1 MYVKRLV
8 DVVIRGAGALLFVL
22 SVSLSGGV
30 QPSMAA
36 TDLGQQR
43 QFDIAPQQLSSALLK
58 FSAQSEIQVTVPGQ
72 LVEGKASH
80 GVVGKFKPGSAL
92 AILLKDTALH
102 YDVVDGSTVVIAGPV
117 EHKVVRN
124 DFQKISNPALEPS
137 PAPAASP
144 SETSS
149 SSGHDIRL
157 AQATGAPQKG
167 PVVQSQSTSALTSDN
182 QGLAEIVV
190 TGTSIKGLDAESAL
204 PVTVLRAEDIART
217 GATSA
222 EDLFRY
228 ISAASS
234 SGSTVQ
240 AQATGFQTGSI
251 STISLRGLGSARTLV
266 LINGQRSA
274 PYGGGSGGQA
284 GNSVDISAIPVGAVE
299 RVEILKDGA
308 SAIYGSDAIAGV
320 VNFILKE
327 NYQGVEAN
335 VMAGAPTRDGGGTE
349 ENANFFGGIGDL
361 KTDRYNVTLGLSFDH
376 TQEIIGSSR
385 AFATRYSPQF
395 GNDVTSS
402 FAFPANIAVFPTTAG
417 QPTTINPGVGTS
429 CAPSIPTDVNFPAQ
443 CRFDNS
449 PFDSVQPDTKKGSG
463 ILSAHYQISDT
474 TQLYGDLS
482 FSHVQ
487 TLTQV
492 QPVPLSYQNP
502 LLPSNPFLAY
512 QANLLA
518 TQYPNYHNPAI
529 TPTAA
534 AFLLPPTSP
543 YYPTAFAAANGMAG
557 LPLNLIY
564 RDFAN
569 GVREE
574 EDIAD
579 TTRAVGGWKGNLL
592 GWDFDTSVL
601 YSEVKVKEDLQSGF
615 PLYSK
620 IMPLLD
626 TGVINPFGPTT
637 DPNALAAAKATE
649 FVGQDWSSKTSLAS
663 LSGSASRAL
672 FDLPGGPLSAAVG
685 GELRRETFVYDP
697 SAPIQTGDIT
707 GEGGNQLPEDASR
720 SVESAYLEVNMP
732 IVHSLDADA
741 AVRYD
746 HYQGVGSTVNP
757 KGSLKFQPVDWWL
770 LRSSVGSGFRAP
782 SLTDLYAAQAT
793 SVTSN
798 GTRDPIKC
806 PTFDPNNPAC
816 SFQFSTVTGGNP
828 NLKPEKSTTLTLGT
842 VIEPVKNLSLGVDT
856 FWIYLKN
863 AIVVGGLPVATILQN
878 AASATQ
884 FASLI
889 NRDANGNIVFISQT
903 NANLF
908 RETVSG
914 TDFDLK
920 YAFDIGNYGRITIN
934 GNGTYYYKF
943 ATQNPNG
950 SWTGQIDKGL
960 TTVSGVIS
968 RWRHSLVLAYDIGD
982 WDVSF
987 TQHYTKKYHD
997 SNGNITGAVREV
1009 GAYDTVDGQLSYNLN
1024 TAWTFTLGVINIAD
1038 TAPPYANY
1046 ASSANNFVGGYDL
1059 SYADPRG
1066 RFVYGRVAF
1075 KFR

>member
-1 MYVKRLV
+1 MIVKR
-8 DVVIRGAGALLFVL
+8 VVEQLMRGAAALLIVL
-22 SVSLSGGV
+22 GL
-30 QPSMAA
+30 SMAGIQPGIA
-36 TDLGQQR
+36 AIDLAQQR

-58 FSAQSEIQVTVPGQ
+58 FSAQSDIQVTVPGQ
-72 LVEGKASH
+72 LAEGKQSA
-80 GVVGKFKPGSAL
+80 GVVGKFNAGSAL
-92 AILLKDTALH
+92 AILLKDTTLR
-102 YDVVDGSTVVIAGPV
+102 YDVVDGSTVVITGPA
-117 EHKVVRN
+117 ERKVARN
-124 DFQKISNPALEPS
+124 DYQKISNPTLAAAMAPS
-137 PAPAASP
+137 GQ
-144 SETSS
+144 E
-149 SSGHDIRL
+149 IKL
-157 AQATGAPQKG
+157 AQAPSTTTAQASS
-167 PVVQSQSTSALTSDN
+167 VQAQSSVSTAASSAAGTDIT
-182 QGLAEIVV
+182 EIVV
-190 TGTSIKGLDAESAL
+190 TGTSIKGLDAVGAL
-204 PVTVLRAEDIART
+204 PVTVLKAEDIART

-228 ISAASS
+228 ISSASS

-251 STISLRGLGSARTLV
+251 STISLRGLGSARTLI
-266 LINGQRSA
+266 LINGRRSA
-274 PYGGGSGGQA
+274 PYGGGSTGTA
-284 GNSVDISAIPVGAVE
+284 GNSVDISAIPIGAIE
-299 RVEILKDGA
+299 RVEVLQDGA

-320 VNFILKE
+320 VNFILRE
-327 NYQGVEAN
+327 DFQGIDTS

-349 ENANFFGGIGDL
+349 EHASFFGGIGDL
-361 KTDRYNVTLGLSFDH
+361 KTDRYNITLGLSFDH
-376 TQEIIGSSR
+376 VGDILGASR
-385 AFATRYSPQF
+385 PFAGRYSPQF

-402 FAFPANIAVFPTTAG
+402 FAFPANIAVFPAPAKG
-417 QPTTINPGVGTS
+417 LPTTINPGVGN
-429 CAPSIPTDVNFPAQ
+429 CAPSLNDVNFPAQ

-449 PFDSVQPDTKKGSG
+449 PFDSVQPDTKKGNG
-463 ILSAHYQISDT
+463 LLNAHYQISDT
-474 TQLYGDLS
+474 TQLYAELS
-482 FSHVQ
+482 FAHVE

-492 QPVPLSYQNP
+492 QPVPLSFQNP
-502 LLPSNPFLAY
+502 LLASNPFLAF
-512 QANLLA
+512 QTALLA
-518 TQYPNYHNPAI
+518 QQYPNYHNPAI

-543 YYPTAFAAANGMAG
+543 YYPTAYAAANGMAG

-569 GVREE
+569 GVRLE
-574 EDIAD
+574 EDTAD

-592 GWDFDTSVL
+592 GWDFDTAIL
-601 YSEVKVKEDLQSGF
+601 YSEVKVKEDLKSGF

-626 TGVINPFGPTT
+626 GGSINPFGATT
-637 DPNALAAAKATE
+637 DPAALAAAKATE
-649 FVGQDWSSKTSLAS
+649 FVGQDWSSKTSLTS
-663 LSGSASRAL
+663 LSGTASRSL
-672 FDLPGGPLSAAVG
+672 FDLPGGEAKGAVG
-685 GELRRETFVYDP
+685 LEVRRETFDYNP
-697 SAPIQTGDIT
+697 SAAIQTGDIT
-707 GEGGNQLPEDASR
+707 GQGGNQLPEDAAR
-720 SVESAYLEVNMP
+720 SVESAFVEVNLP
-732 IVHSLDADA
+732 IVHMLDADA

-746 HYQGVGSTVNP
+746 HYQNVGSTVNP
-757 KGSLKFQPVDWWL
+757 KGSLKFQPFQWWL
-770 LRSSVGSGFRAP
+770 LRASAGSGFRAP
-782 SLTDLYAAQAT
+782 SLTDLYAAQAS

-806 PTFDPNNPAC
+806 PTFDPNNQAC

-842 VIEPVKNLSLGVDT
+842 VFEPVTNLSLGFDT

-884 FASLI
+884 FANLI
-889 NRDANGNIVFISQT
+889 TRDANGNIVFISQT

-908 RETVSG
+908 KENVSG
-914 TDFDLK
+914 TDVNLR
-920 YAFDIGNYGRITIN
+920 YAFEIGDYGRISLL

-968 RWRHSLVLAYDIGD
+968 RWRHSLSLVYDIGN
-982 WDVSF
+982 WDASL
-987 TQHYTKKYHD
+987 TQHYQKKYHD
-997 SNGNITGAVREV
+997 SNGNITGAGRDV
-1009 GAYDTVDGQLSYNLN
+1009 GQYDTVDGQVNYNFDK
-1024 TAWTFTLGVINIAD
+1024 AWTFTLGVINIGDA
-1038 TAPPYANY
+1038 APPYANY

-1066 RFVYGRVAF
+1066 RFVYGRVSY

>member
-1 MYVKRLV
+1 MKAKRVVDLFVRGVAALLV
-8 DVVIRGAGALLFVL
+8 VLGISVGAGIHL
-22 SVSLSGGV
+22 SL
-30 QPSMAA
+30 AA
-36 TDLGQQR
+36 IDLAQLR

-58 FSAQSEIQVTVPGQ
+58 FSAQSDIQVTVPGQ
-72 LVEGKASH
+72 LAEGKQSP
-80 GVVGKFKPGSAL
+80 GVVGRFNAGSAL
-92 AILLKDTALH
+92 AILLKDTSLH
-102 YDVVDGSTVVIAGPV
+102 YDVVDGSTVVITGPS
-117 EHKVVRN
+117 ERKAVRN
-124 DFQKISNPALEPS
+124 EFQKINGPAIVG
-137 PAPAASP
+137 APASSAS
-144 SETSS
+144 SAQ
-149 SSGHDIRL
+149 GIRV
-157 AQATGAPQKG
+157 AQATSTTAQT
-167 PVVQSQSTSALTSDN
+167 TSAQSASAVAATTSSEPNPNLT
-182 QGLAEIVV
+182 EIVV
-190 TGTSIKGLDAESAL
+190 TGTSIRGLDAVSAL
-204 PVTVLRAEDIART
+204 PVTVLKAEDISRT

-222 EDLFRY
+222 QDLFRY
-228 ISAASS
+228 ITSASS

-240 AQATGFQTGSI
+240 AQATGFQTGAI
-251 STISLRGLGSARTLV
+251 STISLRGLGSGRTLI
-266 LINGQRSA
+266 LINGRRSA
-274 PYGGGSGGQA
+274 PYGGGSAGQA
-284 GNSVDISAIPVGAVE
+284 GNSVDISAIPIGAIE
-299 RVEILKDGA
+299 RVEILRDGA

-320 VNFILKE
+320 VNFILRE
-327 NYQGVEAN
+327 DFQGVDAS
-335 VMAGAPTRDGGGTE
+335 VYGGAPTQSGGGTE
-349 ENANFFGGIGDL
+349 QQANFFGGIGDL
-361 KTDRYNVTLGLSFDH
+361 KTDRYNITLGLSFDH
-376 TQEIIGSSR
+376 TQDILGATR
-385 AFATRYSPQF
+385 PFATRYSPQF

-402 FAFPANIAVFPTTAG
+402 FAFPANIAVFPAPAKG
-417 QPTTINPGVGTS
+417 KPTTINPAVGNCS
-429 CAPSIPTDVNFPAQ
+429 PSLNDVNFPAQ

-449 PFDSVQPDTKKGSG
+449 PYDSVQPDTKKGNG
-463 ILSAHYQISDT
+463 LLAAHYQITDT
-474 TQLYGDLS
+474 TQLYAEAS
-482 FSHVQ
+482 FAHVETQ
-487 TLTQV
+487 TQV

-502 LLPSNPFLAY
+502 LLPSNSYLPFL
-512 QANLLA
+512 ANLLA
-518 TQYPNYHNPAI
+518 KQYPTYHNPAI

-569 GVREE
+569 GVRLYT
-574 EDIAD
+574 DTAD

-592 GWDFDTSVL
+592 GWDFDTAVL
-601 YSEVKVKEDLQSGF
+601 YSEVKVKEDLKSGF

-626 TGVINPFGPTT
+626 GGTINPFGPTT
-637 DPNALAAAKATE
+637 DASALAAAKAAE

-663 LSGSASRAL
+663 LAGTASRAL
-672 FDLPGGPLSAAVG
+672 FDLPGGPFSAAVG
-685 GELRRETFVYDP
+685 AELRRETFVYNP
-697 SAPIQTGDIT
+697 SAAIQTGDIT
-707 GEGGNQLPEDASR
+707 GQGGNQLPEDAAR

-770 LRSSVGSGFRAP
+770 LRASAGSGFRAP

-816 SFQFSTVTGGNP
+816 SFQFSTLTGGNP
-828 NLKPEKSTTLTLGT
+828 NLKPEKSTTLTVGT
-842 VIEPVKNLSLGVDT
+842 VFEPGKNLSLGVDS

-863 AIVVGGLPVATILQN
+863 AIVVGGLPTATILQN

-889 NRDANGNIVFISQT
+889 TRDANGNIVFISQT

-908 RETVSG
+908 KENVSG
-914 TDFDLK
+914 MDIDLK
-920 YAFDIGNYGRITIN
+920 YAFDIGDNGRISIL
-934 GNGTYYYKF
+934 GDGTYYYKF

-968 RWRHSLVLAYDIGD
+968 RWRYSLSLVYDIGN
-982 WDVSF
+982 WDASL
-987 TQHYTKKYHD
+987 TQHFQKKYHD
-997 SNGNITGAVREV
+997 SAGNVTGAIREV
-1009 GAYDTVDGQLSYNLN
+1009 SAYDTVDVQLSYHL
-1024 TAWTFTLGVINIAD
+1024 TKAWTFTAGVINIGDA
-1038 TAPPYANY
+1038 APPYANY

-1059 SYADPRG
+1059 SYGDPRG
-1066 RFVYGRVAF
+1066 RFGYGRVAF
-1075 KFR
+1075 QFR

>member
-1 MYVKRLV
+1 MKANTLV
-8 DVVIRGAGALLFVL
+8 DLFTRGTKALLFVVAL
-22 SVSLSGGV
+22 SVAAGI
-30 QPSMAA
+30 QPSLAA
-36 TDLGQQR
+36 IDLGQQR

-58 FSAQSEIQVTVPGQ
+58 FSAQSDIQVTVPGQ
-72 LVEGKASH
+72 LVEGKNSQ
-80 GVVGKFKPGSAL
+80 GVVGKFNPGSAL

-102 YDVVDGSTVVIAGPV
+102 YDVVDGSTVVIAGSADR
-117 EHKVVRN
+117 KAARN
-124 DFQKISNPALEPS
+124 DYQKISNPVLTA
-137 PAPAASP
+137 APAAS
-144 SETSS
+144 SS
-149 SSGHDIRL
+149 QEIRL
-157 AQATGAPQKG
+157 AQATSTTAQTAQ
-167 PVVQSQSTSALTSDN
+167 VQNSSSATSAQPIEN
-182 QGLAEIVV
+182 LAEIVV
-190 TGTSIKGLDAESAL
+190 TGTSIKGLDAVGAL
-204 PVTVLRAEDIART
+204 PVTVLKAEDISRT

-222 EDLFRY
+222 QDLFRY
-228 ISAASS
+228 ISSASS

-251 STISLRGLGSARTLV
+251 STISLRGLGSARTLI
-266 LINGQRSA
+266 LINGRRSA
-274 PYGGGSGGQA
+274 PYGGGSTGTA
-284 GNSVDISAIPVGAVE
+284 GNSVDISSIPLAAIE
-299 RVEILKDGA
+299 RVEILQDGA

-327 NYQGVEAN
+327 DFQGIDASVYG
-335 VMAGAPTRDGGGTE
+335 GAPTRAGGGTE
-349 ENANFFGGIGDL
+349 QQGNFFGGIGDL
-361 KTDRYNVTLGLSFDH
+361 KADRYNISLGLSFDH
-376 TQEIIGSSR
+376 TNSILGSTR
-385 AFATRYSPQF
+385 PFATRYSPQY

-402 FAFPANIAVFPTTAG
+402 FAFPANIAVFPAPAKG
-417 QPTTINPGVGTS
+417 LPTTINPAVGH
-429 CAPSIPTDVNFPAQ
+429 CAPSLNDINFPAQ

-449 PFDSVQPDTKKGSG
+449 PYDSLQPDTKKGNG
-463 ILSAHYQISDT
+463 FLNAHYQITDT
-474 TQLYGDLS
+474 TQLYAELA
-482 FSHVQ
+482 FAHVQ

-492 QPVPLSYQNP
+492 QPVPLSFQNP

-569 GVREE
+569 GVRLEQ
-574 EDIAD
+574 DISD
-579 TTRAVGGWKGNLL
+579 TTRAVGGWKGNLA
-592 GWDFDTSVL
+592 GWDFDTAVL
-601 YSEVKVKEDLQSGF
+601 YSEVKVKEDLKSGF

-626 TGVINPFGPTT
+626 TGTINPFGATT
-637 DPNALAAAKATE
+637 DPAALAAAKAAE
-649 FVGQDWSSKTSLAS
+649 FVGQDYSSKTSLTS
-663 LSGSASRAL
+663 LSGTASRGL
-672 FDLPGGPLSAAVG
+672 FDLPGGEMKGAVG
-685 GELRRETFVYDP
+685 AEVRRETFVYNP
-697 SAPIQTGDIT
+697 SAAIQTGDIT
-707 GEGGNQLPEDASR
+707 GQGGNQLPEDAAR
-720 SVESAYLEVNMP
+720 SVESAFIEVNMP
-732 IVHSLDADA
+732 IVHMLDADA

-757 KGSLKFQPVDWWL
+757 KGSLKFQPFQWWL
-770 LRSSVGSGFRAP
+770 LRASAGSGFRAP
-782 SLTDLYAAQAT
+782 SLTDLYSAQAT

-806 PTFDPNNPAC
+806 PTFDPNNQAC

-828 NLKPEKSTTLTLGT
+828 NLKPEKSTTLTFGT
-842 VIEPVKNLSLGVDT
+842 VFEPVTNLSLGFDT

-884 FASLI
+884 FANLI
-889 NRDANGNIVFISQT
+889 TRDANGNIVFISQT

-908 RETVSG
+908 KENVSG
-914 TDFDLK
+914 TDVNLR
-920 YAFDIGNYGRITIN
+920 YAFDIGDYGRISLL

-968 RWRHSLVLAYDIGD
+968 RWRHSFSLVYDIGN
-982 WDVSF
+982 WDASL
-987 TQHYTKKYHD
+987 TQHFQKGYHD
-997 SNGNITGAVREV
+997 SNGSILGVNAMRNV
-1009 GAYDTVDGQLSYNLN
+1009 GVYDTVDGQLSYHL
-1024 TAWTFTLGVINIAD
+1024 TPAWTFTAGVINIGDA
-1038 TAPPYANY
+1038 APPYANY

-1059 SYADPRG
+1059 SYGDPRG
-1066 RFVYGRVAF
+1066 RFVYGRVGF
-1075 KFR
+1075 QFR

>member
-1 MYVKRLV
+1 MIVKRVAEQLM
-8 DVVIRGAGALLFVL
+8 RGAAALLIVL
-22 SVSLSGGV
+22 GL
-30 QPSMAA
+30 SMAGIQPGVA
-36 TDLGQQR
+36 AIDLAQQR

-58 FSAQSEIQVTVPGQ
+58 FSAQSDIQVTVPGQ
-72 LVEGKASH
+72 LAEGKQSA
-80 GVVGKFKPGSAL
+80 GVVGKFNAGSAL
-92 AILLKDTALH
+92 AILLKDTTLR
-102 YDVVDGSTVVIAGPV
+102 YDVVDGSTVVITGPA
-117 EHKVVRN
+117 ERKVARN
-124 DFQKISNPALEPS
+124 DYQKISNPTLAAAMAPS
-137 PAPAASP
+137 GQ
-144 SETSS
+144 E
-149 SSGHDIRL
+149 IKL
-157 AQATGAPQKG
+157 AQAPSTTTAQASS
-167 PVVQSQSTSALTSDN
+167 VQAQSSVSTAASSAAGTDIT
-182 QGLAEIVV
+182 EIVV
-190 TGTSIKGLDAESAL
+190 TGTSIKGLDAVGAL
-204 PVTVLRAEDIART
+204 PVTVLKAEDIART

-228 ISAASS
+228 ISSASS

-251 STISLRGLGSARTLV
+251 STISLRGLGSARTLI
-266 LINGQRSA
+266 LINGRRSA
-274 PYGGGSGGQA
+274 PYGGGSTGTA
-284 GNSVDISAIPVGAVE
+284 GNSVDISAIPIGAIE
-299 RVEILKDGA
+299 RVEVLQDGA

-320 VNFILKE
+320 VNFILRE
-327 NYQGVEAN
+327 DFQGIDTS

-349 ENANFFGGIGDL
+349 EHASFFGGIGDL
-361 KTDRYNVTLGLSFDH
+361 KTDRYNITLGLSFDH
-376 TQEIIGSSR
+376 VGDILGASR
-385 AFATRYSPQF
+385 PFAGRYSPQF

-402 FAFPANIAVFPTTAG
+402 FAFPANIAVFPAPAKG
-417 QPTTINPGVGTS
+417 LPTTINPGVGN
-429 CAPSIPTDVNFPAQ
+429 CAPSLNDVNFPAQ

-449 PFDSVQPDTKKGSG
+449 PFDSVQPDTKKGNG
-463 ILSAHYQISDT
+463 LLNAHYQISDT
-474 TQLYGDLS
+474 TQLYAELS
-482 FSHVQ
+482 FAHVE

-492 QPVPLSYQNP
+492 QPVPLSFQNP
-502 LLPSNPFLAY
+502 LLASNPFLAF
-512 QANLLA
+512 QTALLA
-518 TQYPNYHNPAI
+518 QQYPNYHNPAI

-543 YYPTAFAAANGMAG
+543 YYPTAYAAANGMAG

-569 GVREE
+569 GVRLE
-574 EDIAD
+574 EDTAD

-592 GWDFDTSVL
+592 GWDFDTAIL
-601 YSEVKVKEDLQSGF
+601 YSEVKVKEDLKSGF

-626 TGVINPFGPTT
+626 GGSINPFGATT
-637 DPNALAAAKATE
+637 DPAALAAAKATE
-649 FVGQDWSSKTSLAS
+649 FVGQDWSSKTSLTS
-663 LSGSASRAL
+663 LSGTASRSL
-672 FDLPGGPLSAAVG
+672 FDLPGGEAKGAVG
-685 GELRRETFVYDP
+685 LEVRRETFDYNP
-697 SAPIQTGDIT
+697 SAAIQTGDIT
-707 GEGGNQLPEDASR
+707 GQGGNQLPEDAAR
-720 SVESAYLEVNMP
+720 SVESAFVEVNLP
-732 IVHSLDADA
+732 IVHMLDADA

-746 HYQGVGSTVNP
+746 HYQNVGSTVNP
-757 KGSLKFQPVDWWL
+757 KGSLKFQPFQWWL
-770 LRSSVGSGFRAP
+770 LRASAGSGFRAP
-782 SLTDLYAAQAT
+782 SLTDLYAAQAS

-806 PTFDPNNPAC
+806 PTFDPNNQAC

-842 VIEPVKNLSLGVDT
+842 VFEPVTNLSLGFDT

-884 FASLI
+884 FANLI
-889 NRDANGNIVFISQT
+889 TRDANGNIVFISQT

-908 RETVSG
+908 KENVSG
-914 TDFDLK
+914 TDVNLR
-920 YAFDIGNYGRITIN
+920 YAFEIGDYGRISLL

-968 RWRHSLVLAYDIGD
+968 RWRHSLSLVYDIGN
-982 WDVSF
+982 WDASL
-987 TQHYTKKYHD
+987 TQHYQKKYHD
-997 SNGNITGAVREV
+997 SNGNITGAGRDV
-1009 GAYDTVDGQLSYNLN
+1009 GQYDTVDGQVNYNFDK
-1024 TAWTFTLGVINIAD
+1024 AWTFTLGVINIGDA
-1038 TAPPYANY
+1038 APPYANY

-1066 RFVYGRVAF
+1066 RFVYGRVSY

>member
-1 MYVKRLV
+1 MIVKRVAELLM
-8 DVVIRGAGALLFVL
+8 RGATALLIVLGL
-22 SVSLSGGV
+22 SVAGIE
-30 QPSMAA
+30 PSHAA
-36 TDLGQQR
+36 IDLAQQR

-58 FSAQSEIQVTVPGQ
+58 FSAQSDIQVTVPGQ
-72 LVEGKASH
+72 LAEGKQSP
-80 GVVGKFKPGSAL
+80 GVVGKFNAGSAL

-102 YDVVDGSTVVIAGPV
+102 YDVVDGSTVVITGPA
-117 EHKVVRN
+117 ERKAAVRN
-124 DFQKISNPALEPS
+124 DYQKINNPVLAAAMAPS
-137 PAPAASP
+137 GQ
-144 SETSS
+144 E
-149 SSGHDIRL
+149 IKL
-157 AQATGAPQKG
+157 AQATSTTAQTSS
-167 PVVQSQSTSALTSDN
+167 VQNPTVTTATTSEANSN
-182 QGLAEIVV
+182 LAEIVV
-190 TGTSIKGLDAESAL
+190 TGTSIKGLDAVSAL
-204 PVTVLRAEDIART
+204 PVTVLKAEDIART

-228 ISAASS
+228 ISSASS
-234 SGSTVQ
+234 SGSAVQ

-251 STISLRGLGSARTLV
+251 STISLRGLGSARTLI
-266 LINGQRSA
+266 LINGRRSA
-274 PYGGGSGGQA
+274 PYGGGSIGTA
-284 GNSVDISAIPVGAVE
+284 GNSVDISSIPVAAIE
-299 RVEILKDGA
+299 RVEILQDGA

-320 VNFILKE
+320 VNFILRE
-327 NYQGVEAN
+327 DFQGVDAS
-335 VMAGAPTRDGGGTE
+335 VTAGAPTRNGGGTE
-349 ENANFFGGIGDL
+349 EHAAFFGGIGDL

-376 TQEIIGSSR
+376 TQDILGATR
-385 AFATRYSPQF
+385 PFASRYSPQF

-402 FAFPANIAVFPTTAG
+402 FAFPANIAVFPAPPKG
-417 QPTTINPGVGTS
+417 APTTINPAVGA
-429 CAPSIPTDVNFPAQ
+429 CAPSLNDVNFPAQ

-449 PFDSVQPDTKKGSG
+449 PYDSVQPDTKRGNA
-463 ILSAHYQISDT
+463 LLNAHYQLTDT
-474 TQLYGDLS
+474 TQLYAELS
-482 FSHVQ
+482 YAQVE

-502 LLPSNPFLAY
+502 LLPGNPFLAY

-518 TQYPNYHNPAI
+518 TQYPTYHNPAI

-569 GVREE
+569 GPRLEM
-574 EDIAD
+574 DTSD
-579 TTRAVGGWKGNLL
+579 TTRAVGGWKGNLA
-592 GWDFDTSVL
+592 GWDFDTSIL
-601 YSEVKVKEDLQSGF
+601 YSEVKVKEDLKSGF
-615 PLYSK
+615 PLYSE
-620 IMPLLD
+620 IMPILD
-626 TGVINPFGPTT
+626 SGIINPFGPTT
-637 DPNALAAAKATE
+637 DPAALAAAKGAE
-649 FVGQDWSSKTSLAS
+649 FVGQDWSSKTSLTS
-663 LSGSASRAL
+663 LSGTASRAL
-672 FDLPGGPLSAAVG
+672 FDLPGGPFSAAVG
-685 GELRRETFVYDP
+685 AEVRRETFEYNP
-697 SAPIQTGDIT
+697 SIPIQIGDIT
-707 GEGGNQLPEDASR
+707 GEGGNQLPENAAR
-720 SVESAYLEVNMP
+720 SVESAYVEINMP

-746 HYQGVGSTVNP
+746 HYQNVGSTVNP

-770 LRSSVGSGFRAP
+770 LRTSVGSGFRAP

-793 SVTSN
+793 SVTAN

-816 SFQFSTVTGGNP
+816 SFQFSEVTGGNP
-828 NLKPEKSTTLTLGT
+828 NLKPEKSDTITLGT
-842 VIEPVKNLSLGVDT
+842 VFQPTKDLTLGLDS

-889 NRDANGNIVFISQT
+889 TRDANGNIIFISQT

-908 RETVSG
+908 KEDVSG
-914 TDFDLK
+914 MDIDFK
-920 YAFDIGNYGRITIN
+920 YAFEIGDYGRVSFLFD
-934 GNGTYYYKF
+934 GTYYYKF

-968 RWRHSLVLAYDIGD
+968 RWRHTASLVYDLGN
-982 WDVSF
+982 WDVALIEHF
-987 TQHYTKKYHD
+987 QKKYHD
-997 SNGNITGAVREV
+997 SLSSVTGVSRMV
-1009 GAYDTVDGQLSYNLN
+1009 GAYDTLDLQANYHLN
-1024 TAWTFTLGVINIAD
+1024 KAWTLTGGVINIGD

-1059 SYADPRG
+1059 SYGDPRG
-1066 RFVYGRVAF
+1066 RFIYGRVAF
-1075 KFR
+1075 QFR

>member
-1 MYVKRLV
+1 MKVKS
-8 DVVIRGAGALLFVL
+8 VVEQLMRGATALLIVL
-22 SVSLSGGV
+22 GLSITIGT
-30 QPSMAA
+30 QPSAA
-36 TDLGQQR
+36 AIDLAQQR

-58 FSAQSEIQVTVPGQ
+58 FSAQSDIQVTVPGQ
-72 LVEGKASH
+72 LAEGKQSP
-80 GVVGKFKPGSAL
+80 GVVGRFNAGSAL
-92 AILLKDTALH
+92 AILLKDTTLH
-102 YDVVDGSTVVIAGPV
+102 YDVVDGSTVVITGPS
-117 EHKVVRN
+117 ERKAARS
-124 DFQKISNPALEPS
+124 DYQKIGDPVLAAAMAPS
-137 PAPAASP
+137 GQ
-144 SETSS
+144 E
-149 SSGHDIRL
+149 IKV
-157 AQATGAPQKG
+157 AQAT
-167 PVVQSQSTSALTSDN
+167 TSAQTPSFQNPSAAATTSASSAPNPDV
-182 QGLAEIVV
+182 AEIVV
-190 TGTSIKGLDAESAL
+190 TGTSIRGLDAETAL
-204 PVTVLRAEDIART
+204 PVTVMKAEDIART

-228 ISAASS
+228 ISSASS

-240 AQATGFQTGSI
+240 AQATGNQTGSI
-251 STISLRGLGSARTLV
+251 STISLRGLTSARTLV
-266 LINGQRSA
+266 LINGLRSA
-274 PYGGGSGGQA
+274 PYGGGSTGTA
-284 GNSVDISAIPVGAVE
+284 GNSVDISSIPVAAIE

-320 VNFILKE
+320 VNFILKV
-327 NYQGVEAN
+327 NFQGVDAS
-335 VMAGAPTRDGGGTE
+335 VYGGAPTRDGGGTE
-349 ENANFFGGIGDL
+349 QQANFFGGIGDL
-361 KTDRYNVTLGLSFDH
+361 KADRYNVNLGLSFDH
-376 TQEIIGSSR
+376 TQEILGATR
-385 AFATRYSPQF
+385 PFATRYSPQF

-402 FAFPANIAVFPTTAG
+402 FAFPANIAVFPAPPKG
-417 QPTTINPGVGTS
+417 SPTTINPAVGA
-429 CAPSIPTDVNFPAQ
+429 CAPSLNDVNFPAQ

-449 PFDSVQPDTKKGSG
+449 PYDSLQPDTKRGNG
-463 ILSAHYQISDT
+463 LLNAHYQISDT
-474 TQLYGDLS
+474 TQLYS
-482 FSHVQ
+482 EITFAHVE

-502 LLPSNPFLAY
+502 LLPGNPFLAF
-512 QANLLA
+512 QSALLA
-518 TQYPNYHNPAI
+518 NTYPNYHNPAI

-557 LPLNLIY
+557 QPLNLIY

-569 GVREE
+569 GVRLE
-574 EDIAD
+574 EDTSD
-579 TTRAVGGWKGNLL
+579 TTRAVVGWKGSLL
-592 GWDFDTSVL
+592 GWDFDTSFL
-601 YSEVKVKEDLQSGF
+601 YSEVKVKEDLKSGF

-626 TGVINPFGPTT
+626 GGTINPFGPTT
-637 DPNALAAAKATE
+637 DPAALAAAKAAE
-649 FVGQDWSSKTSLAS
+649 FVGQDWSSKTSLTS
-663 LSGSASRAL
+663 LGGSASRAL
-672 FDLPGGPLSAAVG
+672 FDLPGGPFSAAVG
-685 GELRRETFVYDP
+685 AELRRETFIYDP
-697 SAPIQTGDIT
+697 SGPIQTGDIT
-707 GEGGNQLPEDASR
+707 GEGGNQLPENAAR

-746 HYQGVGSTVNP
+746 HYQSVGSTVNP
-757 KGSLKFQPVDWWL
+757 KGSLKFQPFDWWL
-770 LRSSVGSGFRAP
+770 LRASAGSGFRAP

-793 SVTSN
+793 SVTAN

-842 VIEPVKNLSLGVDT
+842 VFEPVKNLSLGFDS
-856 FWIYLKN
+856 FWIYLKD

-889 NRDANGNIVFISQT
+889 QRDANGNIVFISQT

-908 RETVSG
+908 REDVSG
-914 TDFDLK
+914 LDIDLK
-920 YAFDIGNYGRITIN
+920 YAFDIGDYGRISLV
-934 GNGTYYYKF
+934 GDGTYYYKF

-968 RWRHSLVLAYDIGD
+968 RWRHTASVVYDIGPWEAAVID
-982 WDVSF
+982 HF
-987 TQHYTKKYHD
+987 QKRYHD
-997 SNGNITGAVREV
+997 SNGNITGAPRDV
-1009 GAYDTVDGQLSYNLN
+1009 GAYDTVDLQATYHLAK
-1024 TAWTFTLGVINIAD
+1024 AWTFTGGVINVGN

-1059 SYADPRG
+1059 TYGDPRG
-1066 RFVYGRVAF
+1066 RFVYGRVGF
-1075 KFR
+1075 QFR

>member
-1 MYVKRLV
+1 MIAKR
-8 DVVIRGAGALLFVL
+8 VVERLMRSATALLVVL
-22 SVSLSGGV
+22 GLSAAIGI
-30 QPSMAA
+30 QPSAA
-36 TDLGQQR
+36 AIDLTQQR

-58 FSAQSEIQVTVPGQ
+58 FSAQSDIQVTVPGQ
-72 LVEGKASH
+72 LAEGKQSA
-80 GVVGKFKPGSAL
+80 GVVGKLNAGSAL

-102 YDVVDGSTVVIAGPV
+102 YDVVDGSTVVITGSA
-117 EHKVVRN
+117 EHKAARN
-124 DFQKISNPALEPS
+124 DYQKISNPVLAAAMAPS
-137 PAPAASP
+137 GQEIRVAQAPTTTTQPVTAQNSTAVTT
-144 SETSS
+144 TSS
-149 SSGHDIRL
+149 D
-157 AQATGAPQKG
+157 ANP
-167 PVVQSQSTSALTSDN
+167 
-182 QGLAEIVV
+182 GLAEIVV
-190 TGTSIKGLDAESAL
+190 TGTSIKGLDAVSAL
-204 PVTVLRAEDIART
+204 PVTVLKAEDIART

-228 ISAASS
+228 ISSASS

-251 STISLRGLGSARTLV
+251 STISLRGLGSARTLI
-266 LINGQRSA
+266 LIDGRRSA
-274 PYGGGSGGQA
+274 PYGGGSTGTA
-284 GNSVDISAIPVGAVE
+284 GNSVDISSIPVAAIE
-299 RVEILKDGA
+299 RVEILQDGA

-327 NYQGVEAN
+327 NFQGVDAS
-335 VMAGAPTRDGGGTE
+335 VYGGAPTRSGGGTE
-349 ENANFFGGIGDL
+349 QQGNFFGGFGDL
-361 KTDRYNVTLGLSFDH
+361 KTDRYNITLGLSFDH
-376 TQEIIGSSR
+376 TQEILGASR
-385 AFATRYSPQF
+385 DFASRYSPQH

-402 FAFPANIAVFPTTAG
+402 FAFPANVAVFPAPPKG
-417 QPTTINPGVGTS
+417 SPTTINPGVGACGPYS
-429 CAPSIPTDVNFPAQ
+429 LNDVNFPAQ

-449 PFDSVQPDTKKGSG
+449 SYDSLQPDVKRGNALLNG
-463 ILSAHYQISDT
+463 HYQISDT
-474 TQLYGDLS
+474 TQLYAELS
-482 FSHVQ
+482 YAQVETS
-487 TLTQV
+487 TQV

-502 LLPSNPFLAY
+502 LLPGNPFLAY

-543 YYPTAFAAANGMAG
+543 YYPAAFAAANGMAG

-569 GVREE
+569 GVRLY
-574 EDIAD
+574 EDTSD
-579 TTRAVGGWKGNLL
+579 TTRAVGGWKGNLG
-592 GWDFDTSVL
+592 GWDFDTAIL
-601 YSEVKVKEDLQSGF
+601 YSEVKVKEDLKSGF

-620 IMPLLD
+620 VMPVLD
-626 TGVINPFGPTT
+626 SGVINPFGATT
-637 DPNALAAAKATE
+637 DPTALAEAKAAE
-649 FVGQDWSSKTSLAS
+649 FVGQDWNSKTSLTS
-663 LSGSASRAL
+663 LGGSASHGVV
-672 FDLPGGPLSAAVG
+672 DLPGGEMKAAVG
-685 GELRRETFVYDP
+685 AELRRETFTYNP
-697 SAPIQTGDIT
+697 STAIQIGDIT
-707 GEGGNQLPEDASR
+707 GQGGNQLPEDAAR

-732 IVHSLDADA
+732 VVHSLDADA

-770 LRSSVGSGFRAP
+770 LRASAGSGFRAP

-842 VIEPVKNLSLGVDT
+842 VFEPVRNLSLGFDS
-856 FWIYLKN
+856 FWIYLKD

-878 AASATQ
+878 ATSATT
-884 FASLI
+884 FANLI
-889 NRDANGNIVFISQT
+889 TRDANGNIVFISQT

-908 RETVSG
+908 RENVAG
-914 TDFDLK
+914 MDINLR
-920 YAFDIGNYGRITIN
+920 YAFDIGDYGRISIL

-943 ATQNPNG
+943 ATQNPDG

-960 TTVSGVIS
+960 TTVSGVIA
-968 RWRHSLVLAYDIGD
+968 RWRHSLSLVYDIGN
-982 WDVSF
+982 WDASI
-987 TQHYTKKYHD
+987 TQHYQKGYHD
-997 SNGNITGAVREV
+997 ANGNITGAIRDV
-1009 GAYDTVDGQLSYNLN
+1009 GAYDTFDGQLSYHL
-1024 TAWTFTLGVINIAD
+1024 TQAWTFTGGVINIGD
-1038 TAPPYANY
+1038 KAPPYANY

-1059 SYADPRG
+1059 SYGDPRG
-1066 RFVYGRVAF
+1066 RFLYGRVAYQ
-1075 KFR
+1075 FR